1 MWWCSARSVKKNEV
15 KPWVVRTWCI
25 PRRADAEFVCRM
37 EDVLQVY
44 HLPYDA
50 THPVV
55 CLDEASKQLIGEI
68 VKPLPAEPGHPP
80 VSTTST
86 CATVRSI
93 CS

>member
-1 MWWCSARSVKKNEV
+1 MWWCSARSVEKNDV
-15 KPWVVRTWCI
+15 QPWVVRTWCL
-25 PRRADAEFVCRM
+25 PPKADADFVWHM

-55 CLDEASKQLIGEI
+55 CLDEASKQLIGEVAI
-68 VKPLPAEPGHPP
+68 PVPAESGRPP
-80 VSTTST
+80 ASITST
-86 CATVRSI
+86 SARGRAT